1 VLTSPRRAR
10 AWTRE
15 ILGEWHLADLT
26 DTAETIVS
34 ELVANAAVHAST
46 GPGRPVI
53 HLALAFDHGELAIL
67 VSDHNPDVPQAQH
80 PAEDDESGRGLL
92 MVKALSVGFGW
103 YPLEGGTA
111 GKAVW
116 SVLHT
121 LAHLAA
127 TSPLASRLKAPAWPG
142 NDQPGHRRGPLVA
155 AGHAGLTA
163 REGTR
168 PVQDAATSPKLLRLA
183 AAEAPGEDVHDRAPS
198 PTVPPAP
205 SAADVT
211 AGSC

>member
-92 MVKALSVGFGW
+92 MVKALSDRYGC
-103 YPLEGGTA
+103 YPLEGGAA
-111 GKAVW
+111 GKVVCAV
-116 SVLHT
+116 
-121 LAHLAA
+121 
-127 TSPLASRLKAPAWPG
+127 
-142 NDQPGHRRGPLVA
+142 
-155 AGHAGLTA
+155 
-163 REGTR
+163 
-168 PVQDAATSPKLLRLA
+168 LRA
-183 AAEAPGEDVHDRAPS
+183 
-198 PTVPPAP
+198 VP
-205 SAADVT
+205 
-211 AGSC
+211 